1 MNETDKLLER
11 LKRQPMPAIDNPDQ
25 LTDSIMNSLPAQD
38 MAKASGW
45 HWRYALM
52 AVAASIALL
61 LLLMYPFGDD
71 EAEDRPVAVERL
83 RPKQQA
89 RSQTA
94 KQTPVAP
101 QAEQIEVGQMA
112 ESQTAVARSATRR
125 RKSVGQSAAGQ
136 PVKEAAA
143 TADTAILPVEP
154 MLATTIANP
163 AEDVERKFR
172 KQAED
177 IRQRGELVIQR
188 VVMLNQETEDEK
200 PYHIIEL

>member
-25 LTDSIMNSLPAQD
+25 LTDSIMDSLPAQD

-71 EAEDRPVAVERL
+71 EVEDSPVAVV
-83 RPKQQA
+83 PKQQV

-101 QAEQIEVGQMA
+101 QTEQIEARQMA

-136 PVKEAAA
+136 PVKETVA

>member
-71 EAEDRPVAVERL
+71 EAEDSPVAMERL
-83 RPKQQA
+83 KPRQQV

-101 QAEQIEVGQMA
+101 QAEQIEAGQMA

-136 PVKEAAA
+136 PVKETVA

>member
-11 LKRQPMPAIDNPDQ
+11 LRRQPMPAIDNPDQ

-83 RPKQQA
+83 RPRQQA
-89 RSQTA
+89 RSQTV

-101 QAEQIEVGQMA
+101 QAEQIEAGQMA
-112 ESQTAVARSATRR
+112 ESQTTVARSATRR
-125 RKSVGQSAAGQ
+125 RKSVGQSAGQ
-136 PVKEAAA
+136 PVKETVA
-143 TADTAILPVEP
+143 TVDTAILPVEP